1 MMIFVYNQQDH
12 HVGNEEV
19 SCPSCLLIGL
29 SGGQCSNHILLESH
43 CFLTPL
49 LSPFCSPLPSQHL
62 ENGTESR
69 TNCDFFFFF
78 LPPSFPFYFLDLGT
92 QKFRSQ
98 SIKNVTSQS
107 NFYQK
112 NNPPKKCFIN
122 ESLKLAES
130 HSCGELT
137 FSLEHLLPKQRNTHT
152 LYFHLLSLCFSLT
165 DYLEYR

>member
-1 MMIFVYNQQDH
+1 MMIFIYNQQDH
-12 HVGNEEV
+12 DVGNEEV

-29 SGGQCSNHILLESH
+29 FGGQCSNHVLLESH

-49 LSPFCSPLPSQHL
+49 LSPFCSLLPSYHL
-62 ENGTESR
+62 ENGTESQ
-69 TNCDFFFFF
+69 TNCDFFFF
-78 LPPSFPFYFLDLGT
+78 LPFPFYFLNLGT

-98 SIKNVTSQS
+98 SIKNVTLTSQS

-112 NNPPKKCFIN
+112 NNPPKKCFIS

-130 HSCGELT
+130 HSSGELT

-152 LYFHLLSLCFSLT
+152 HCIFTSYLCASV
-165 DYLEYR
+165 